1 MLALILNRK
10 KYTEIFIQ
18 FSKFIAEDER
28 HIKLKAV
35 SGCQTT
41 GITNHHISLMC
52 DTLILRSTLRTTRHH

>member
-1 MLALILNRK
+1 MFALIMNRK

-28 HIKLKAV
+28 YIKLKAV

-41 GITNHHISLMC
+41 EISNHHILLIC
-52 DTLILRSTLRTTRHH
+52 DTTNFKEYLMYH